1 MSEEHGVSRA
11 AMDKH
16 FAKAG
21 IERDLTKRIQD
32 KADALVA
39 QAAVTQGVT
48 PATTRI
54 EKDVVDANA
63 DLQVHVR
70 MGHRKDI
77 GRARNLFSRLLDEL
91 ELTTDNR
98 ALFEQLGEMLD
109 GSAPGKPDKLNEI
122 YRKVISMTGRVDS
135 AKKLTEMLEKVVR
148 LEREA
153 FGIDKDQD
161 TENPVDKEQG
171 WRPGAIYLEPG
182 AAAHPCGA
190 GETAQRKRLRQSAVA
205 ERAPTGR
212 LYLYRCAVLPPHQH
226 HAWAFC
232 LHRGA

>member
-1 MSEEHGVSRA
+1 MTEKKEKRQVDWVAITPDWRAGIKTKLQMSEEHGVSRA

-161 TENPVDKEQG
+161 TENPVDKALKAIAEMRKNG
-171 WRPGAIYLEPG
+171 VRPDA
-182 AAAHPCGA
+182 
-190 GETAQRKRLRQSAVA
+190 
-205 ERAPTGR
+205 
-212 LYLYRCAVLPPHQH
+212 
-226 HAWAFC
+226 
-232 LHRGA
+232 